1 MQKTVLRLVLAL
13 MLAPAAP
20 FSRAQDVAPD
30 ALLRGVTAEVIA
42 IMNQDGGIQ
51 AGDPAKV
58 AELVETRILPH
69 FLFARMT
76 QSAMGR
82 NWRLATPD
90 QQVALTAEFKTLLV
104 RTYST
109 TFSSYRGQAIEYKPL
124 RAVPDA
130 TEVTVKSEVKQ
141 PGADRTTIDY
151 SMEKTPTGWKVYD
164 VKIAGMSLVTA
175 YRDTFAGRV
184 RDGGIEA
191 LIKALS
197 DKNRQGGFKTVNSE
211 GERRSRQQ

>member
-1 MQKTVLRLVLAL
+1 MQKYILKFALAL
-13 MLAPAAP
+13 MLAPAAQ
-20 FSRAQDVAPD
+20 FSPAQDIAPD
-30 ALLRGVTAEVIA
+30 VLLRTVTAEVIA
-42 IMNQDGGIQ
+42 IMKQD

-82 NWRLATPD
+82 NWRLATPE
-90 QQVALTAEFKTLLV
+90 QQTALTAEFKTLLV

-109 TFSSYRGQAIEYKPL
+109 TFSSYRDQTIEYKPL
-124 RAVPDA
+124 RAAPDA
-130 TEVTVKSEVKQ
+130 TEVTVKSEMKQ
-141 PGADRTTIDY
+141 PGTDRTTIDY
-151 SMEKTPTGWKVYD
+151 SMEKTPAGWKVYD
-164 VKIAGMSLVTA
+164 VRIAGMSLVTA

-197 DKNRQGGFKTVNSE
+197 DKNRQVGFKTVNSD
-211 GERRSRQQ
+211 GERQSRR